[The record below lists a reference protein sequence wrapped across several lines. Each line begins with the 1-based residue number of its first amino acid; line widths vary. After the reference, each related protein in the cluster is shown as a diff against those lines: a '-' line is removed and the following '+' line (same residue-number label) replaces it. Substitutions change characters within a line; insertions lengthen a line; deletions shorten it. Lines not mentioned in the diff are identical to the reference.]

1 MAVSSQS
8 IFSDIR
14 GDKVI
19 WLIVAILG
27 VFGILAVYS
36 AVGSLAY
43 RNRGGDTE
51 FYLLQQ
57 IVFISLGLGVT
68 YVCYLLHY
76 MQYSKIAPLLMLIV
90 IPILLY
96 TIGFGAEINSAKR
109 WIQIPWI
116 DKTIQSSDF
125 ARLALII
132 FVSRSLSI
140 RQEQIKDLKGAF
152 IPVIIPIILIC
163 ALIAP
168 ADLSTASLLF
178 LTCMLMMYIGRVSLK
193 YIGLLILLGLVV
205 FSILIILGKFFPE
218 FIRVETWVNRI
229 EHFIYEPNGGY
240 QNQQAK
246 IAVANGGLFGVG
258 PGNSM
263 QRNYL
268 PLAYADFIYA
278 IICEEYGIVGGVVVL
293 FLYLLLLVRC
303 MKIVTKC
310 PKTFGAIL
318 AMGLCLNL
326 VIQALAN
333 MAVTVHLLPVT
344 GLTLPLVSMGGT
356 SILFTCMSL
365 GIILSVSKYVEEA
378 ELKKMKL
385 QQIEARDA
393 DSI

>member
-1 MAVSSQS
+1 MAFAQNVYTNL
-8 IFSDIR
+8 R

-19 WLIVAILG
+19 WIIVAILG
-27 VFGILAVYS
+27 IFGVLAVYS
-36 AVGSLAY
+36 AIGSLAY
-43 RNRGGDTE
+43 RNRAGDTE
-51 FYLLQQ
+51 YYLFQQ
-57 IVFISLGLGVT
+57 IIFLSVGLGVT

-76 MQYSKIAPLLMLIV
+76 MQYSKIAPIFMLIT
-90 IPILLY
+90 IPLLLY
-96 TIGFGAEINSAKR
+96 TIGFGAEINDAKR

-116 DKTIQSSDF
+116 DKTFQSSDF

-132 FVSRSLSI
+132 FVARSLSNK
-140 RQEQIKDLKGAF
+140 QEYIKDLKGAF
-152 IPVIIPIILIC
+152 IPVIIPIIVIC

-168 ADLSTASLLF
+168 ADLSTSGLLF
-178 LTCMLMMYIGRVSLK
+178 MTCMLMMFIGRVSMK

-205 FSILIILGKFFPE
+205 FSTLIILGKFFPD
-218 FIRVETWVNRI
+218 FIRVETWVSRT
-229 EHFIYEPNGGY
+229 EHFIYESNGSY

-246 IAVANGGLFGVG
+246 IAVANGGIIGVG
-258 PGNSM
+258 PGNSI

-278 IICEEYGIVGGVVVL
+278 IICEEYGIIGGVLVL
-293 FLYLLLLVRC
+293 FLYLMLLVRC
-303 MKIVTKC
+303 IKIVTKC

-378 ELKKMKL
+378 ELKKIEL
-385 QQIEARDA
+385 EQIEQRDA
-393 DSI
+393 NSV